1 MYLMSLFNNLV
12 LNKTI
17 NLYKKRNFFNGL
29 DIFRERRMISW
40 LLDDMPY
47 NPFLSLC
54 FQICYC
60 LFLNTHEQA
69 QKQLISVIS
78 PCQKWLS
85 FPQAV
90 VLDGC
95 ADVWGWKRWQSQP
108 GPVGGGD
115 SCYCPQLETEV
126 SPAAESSAESAEASQ
141 NSQHMNIPTEKISWF
156 RFSFFML
163 KTSKGVRRCLCAN
176 NWHAGNPVNSFN

>member
-1 MYLMSLFNNLV
+1 
-12 LNKTI
+12 
-17 NLYKKRNFFNGL
+17 
-29 DIFRERRMISW
+29 MISW

-69 QKQLISVIS
+69 QNQLISVIS

-90 VLDGC
+90 VRDGC

-126 SPAAESSAESAEASQ
+126 SPAAESSAGSAEASR
-141 NSQHMNIPTEKISWF
+141 NSQHMNMLFEGVHEQTTSNAFIQLTCCPWEDWISWATAAKASEF
-156 RFSFFML
+156 WSWGGAAAAAAEFAVDTGWASWSL
-163 KTSKGVRRCLCAN
+163 TGDCGDAAET
-176 NWHAGNPVNSFN
+176 HQ